1 MGEGIA
7 KKKRKGQQ
15 KRKRKEM
22 KRSPTSV
29 SSFLESLDDCRE
41 VPGNRETGGAF
52 QGTRELGHVVEWIR
66 KKDRG
71 HWDYAAR
78 AGKNIV
84 VLSDGFWI
92 LIDQNE
98 VPNMAVL
105 EHQPHARNRAKKRG
119 AGGWTKRNGPAL

>member
-52 QGTRELGHVVEWIR
+52 QGTRELGHVVEWI
-66 KKDRG
+66 KKKRSG
-71 HWDYAAR
+71 ALGLC
-78 AGKNIV
+78 GKGGQEYSCV
-84 VLSDGFWI
+84 VGWI
-92 LIDQNE
+92 LDFD
-98 VPNMAVL
+98 
-105 EHQPHARNRAKKRG
+105 
-119 AGGWTKRNGPAL
+119 